1 MSIAHKMTLTVP
13 SDKKTIHLPRPCIWI
28 SPPKTYIGFATN
40 PKRKSTRLKKLLS
53 KQEMIYAKLVN
64 GSFDIIDQEET
75 LSSVTRTPALVRLS
89 YRDEQNRL
97 ITFEKLRTVAAS
109 SGSLLVAKDGAL
121 IPTNDRRGP
130 RTVAKLLAD
139 PNSAVETKTQ
149 MVGLVEK
156 TLHLLPVQIL

>member
-1 MSIAHKMTLTVP
+1 
-13 SDKKTIHLPRPCIWI
+13 
-28 SPPKTYIGFATN
+28 
-40 PKRKSTRLKKLLS
+40 
-53 KQEMIYAKLVN
+53 MIYAKLVN